1 MNTIIIKT
9 MNGHI
14 MTLHNVYVDNENRLC
29 GYDNNNHH
37 ITLSDNTYK
46 II

>member
-1 MNTIIIKT
+1 MTLIIKT

-14 MTLHNVYVDNENRLC
+14 MILSNVTIDNNNRLC
-29 GYDNNNHH
+29 GYDSQKHY